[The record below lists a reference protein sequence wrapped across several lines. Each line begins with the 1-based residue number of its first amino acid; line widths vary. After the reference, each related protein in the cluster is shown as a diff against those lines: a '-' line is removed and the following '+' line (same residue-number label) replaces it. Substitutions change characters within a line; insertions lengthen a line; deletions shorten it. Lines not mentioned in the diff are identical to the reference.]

1 MEEKEDLL
9 FKIWDKVNDIN
20 TKVAVIQDRQD
31 SHIKTQ
37 DSLSIDYKKLKDEH
51 QKLKEDFTLHKGKFL
66 IYAGSLGSLFGAAA
80 TFLYNLFFKHN

>member
-31 SHIKTQ
+31 SHIKKQ
-37 DSLSIDYKKLKDEH
+37 DVLYAEH
-51 QKLKEDFTLHKGKFL
+51 IKLKEDFTLHKGKFL
-66 IYAGSLGSLFGAAA
+66 IYAGSLGSLFGAAV
-80 TFLYNLFFKHN
+80 TFFYNLFFKHN